1 MASVEKRPDGKWR
14 ARYRPVPGGRQIAR
28 HFRRKIDAER
38 WLTEQQSRVNRG
50 DWTAPELGRI
60 AVNEW
65 AETWLA
71 SKKTLKGR
79 TYTSYESVWR
89 TLVKPRWGD
98 TRLDRVTHG
107 EVVRWVAELTERGLS
122 PSRITQA
129 LLCLKQVLALAVM
142 DGRLARN
149 AAEHVKPPR
158 PRKAEPRFL
167 THEQVHDLAEAC
179 GQYRVFVLT
188 AAYTGL
194 RWGELRA
201 LRVKRI
207 DLERGRID
215 VAEAMPERS
224 LELDTP
230 KNHKRRTVPI
240 PGFVV
245 DELEKQVQGKGP
257 DDLVFTN
264 SAGGML
270 DNTNFR
276 RNIWNPA
283 ARSIG
288 LDGFT
293 PHDLRHT
300 TASLAVSAGA
310 NVKALQRLLGHA
322 SASMTLDVYSA
333 LFDSDLDAVA
343 ERLGK
348 AAEDW
353 LRTRSA
359 RVASLDARRV
369 L

>member
-1 MASVEKRPDGKWR
+1 M
-14 ARYRPVPGGRQIAR
+14 
-28 HFRRKIDAER
+28 
-38 WLTEQQSRVNRG
+38 
-50 DWTAPELGRI
+50 
-60 AVNEW
+60 
-65 AETWLA
+65 
-71 SKKTLKGR
+71 
-79 TYTSYESVWR
+79 SYESVWR
-89 TLVKPRWGD
+89 TLVKPPWGD

-179 GQYRVFVLT
+179 GRYRVFVLT

-201 LRVKRI
+201 LRAKRI

-245 DELEKQVQGKGP
+245 EELEKHVQGKGP
-257 DDLVFTN
+257 DDLVLPTQPGECSTTQTFAATSGTQQPGRLAWMASHLTIFAIQQLRWRSVRERTSRLCSDC
-264 SAGGML
+264 SAMRQ
-270 DNTNFR
+270 R
-276 RNIWNPA
+276 R
-283 ARSIG
+283 
-288 LDGFT
+288 
-293 PHDLRHT
+293 
-300 TASLAVSAGA
+300 
-310 NVKALQRLLGHA
+310 
-322 SASMTLDVYSA
+322 
-333 LFDSDLDAVA
+333 
-343 ERLGK
+343 
-348 AAEDW
+348 
-353 LRTRSA
+353 
-359 RVASLDARRV
+359 
-369 L
+369 

>member
-1 MASVEKRPDGKWR
+1 
-14 ARYRPVPGGRQIAR
+14 
-28 HFRRKIDAER
+28 
-38 WLTEQQSRVNRG
+38 
-50 DWTAPELGRI
+50 
-60 AVNEW
+60 
-65 AETWLA
+65 
-71 SKKTLKGR
+71 
-79 TYTSYESVWR
+79 VWR

-167 THEQVHDLAEAC
+167 THEQVHELAEAC

-240 PGFVV
+240 PGFVI
-245 DELEKQVQGKGP
+245 DGLEKHIQGKAP

-264 SAGGML
+264 SAGRML

-288 LDGFT
+288 LEGFT

-343 ERLGK
+343 ERLGT
-348 AAEDW
+348 AAEGW
-353 LRTRSA
+353 LRKHGTKVVNPEGA
-359 RVASLDARRV
+359 GAAVAITAGSGERLENESNPTSGTTAVTTVETQSSGLRRNVTLTVSWELTGSGAIALADNLLLTRRV
-369 L
+369 VRREGIEPPTR

>member
-1 MASVEKRPDGKWR
+1 MGNGELDTGQCLAVGKSPGTSVARSTPNAGSQSSRAESIEGIGRPPNWVG
-14 ARYRPVPGGRQIAR
+14 
-28 HFRRKIDAER
+28 
-38 WLTEQQSRVNRG
+38 SRSTSG
-50 DWTAPELGRI
+50 S
-60 AVNEW
+60 
-65 AETWLA
+65 

-107 EVVRWVAELTERGLS
+107 EAVRWVAELTERGLS

-167 THEQVHDLAEAC
+167 THEQVHELAEAC
-179 GQYRVFVLT
+179 GHYRVFVLT

-245 DELEKQVQGKGP
+245 NELEKHVQGKGP

-264 SAGGML
+264 SARGML

-283 ARSIG
+283 ARSIS
-288 LDGFT
+288 LEGFT

-300 TASLAVSAGA
+300 TVRWRSVRERTSRLCSDCSAMR
-310 NVKALQRLLGHA
+310 QR
-322 SASMTLDVYSA
+322 
-333 LFDSDLDAVA
+333 
-343 ERLGK
+343 R
-348 AAEDW
+348 
-353 LRTRSA
+353 
-359 RVASLDARRV
+359 
-369 L
+369 

>member
-1 MASVEKRPDGKWR
+1 MC
-14 ARYRPVPGGRQIAR
+14 
-28 HFRRKIDAER
+28 
-38 WLTEQQSRVNRG
+38 L
-50 DWTAPELGRI
+50 
-60 AVNEW
+60 
-65 AETWLA
+65 
-71 SKKTLKGR
+71 
-79 TYTSYESVWR
+79 WR

-167 THEQVHDLAEAC
+167 THGQVHELAEAC

-207 DLERGRID
+207 DLVRGRID

-230 KNHKRRTVPI
+230 KNHKHRTVPI

-245 DELEKQVQGKGP
+245 NELEKHVQGKGP

-283 ARSIG
+283 GRSIG
-288 LDGFT
+288 LVGFT

-353 LRTRSA
+353 LRTRGA
-359 RVASLDARRV
+359 RVVGPEARKSAVTRESSV
-369 L
+369 SSTRIETD

>member
-28 HFRRKIDAER
+28 HFQRKIDAER

-60 AVNEW
+60 AVSEW

-107 EVVRWVAELTERGLS
+107 EVVRWVAELSERGLS

-207 DLERGRID
+207 DLEEVELMLLKPCPNGLWSWTRRRTTS
-215 VAEAMPERS
+215 AEQCRS
-224 LELDTP
+224 LDLSSMSWRSRSNGRGLMISCLLTQQGECSTTQTFVATSGIQQPGRLACMASHLTIFAIQQLPWRSVRERTSRLCSDCSAMRQ
-230 KNHKRRTVPI
+230 RR
-240 PGFVV
+240 
-245 DELEKQVQGKGP
+245 
-257 DDLVFTN
+257 
-264 SAGGML
+264 
-270 DNTNFR
+270 
-276 RNIWNPA
+276 
-283 ARSIG
+283 
-288 LDGFT
+288 
-293 PHDLRHT
+293 
-300 TASLAVSAGA
+300 
-310 NVKALQRLLGHA
+310 
-322 SASMTLDVYSA
+322 
-333 LFDSDLDAVA
+333 
-343 ERLGK
+343 
-348 AAEDW
+348 
-353 LRTRSA
+353 
-359 RVASLDARRV
+359 
-369 L
+369 